1 MPRNSNTE
9 KKKTGRRGWYHGEVE
24 TWLLEFF
31 DECRKCKNSGK
42 ADVFYTARTRELY
55 LKYPAAAIACAGSSG
70 EIENSETV
78 DPTSSTNLA
87 QSQDEAD
94 FIKKK
99 KTEFA
104 KCRFKVGEF
113 YRRKIRGGTNSSD
126 KVLDRVMEST
136 VPSKPQKLTVVQ
148 MFGKLYRESLILP
161 VVEKE
166 WKKACED
173 YEKATGVSIDP
184 TAVTGTDSPNDESGA
199 GNDNESG
206 LGDQAL
212 AEDRT
217 EALAPKKPV
226 YIALY
231 NRIVKDLFEKQ
242 SEEMKQHVA
251 EEVER
256 AHKEGLDNWQA
267 KKDVKLNEEKSLEE
281 LEITLNKLGVAACRF
296 VNATASESKCMVS
309 IVFIGP
315 NGRDGGNIEL
325 KWVHVGSTAGG
336 LIWPEYDPKAFTATE
351 QSLVRFGNQCFN
363 AETRAARAIQTSV
376 PMPATSDEPSWTVA
390 RNPTEVAAS
399 IIRNKPERHR
409 RPGPGRNSEHMVKP
423 PKSTS
428 SKSVTKSTAPPVSTS
443 SIPRPRPRPCP
454 KSNPT
459 QPLPESNHNPPVIN
473 TPEVQSCRRAVS
485 MDPSLDVPIIFP
497 EATKAYR
504 PLLPTPSSQATIP
517 IPLARPRSSSDAATA
532 IPDLVLFPRLQKS
545 VLSQVLHAVQ
555 NAAASVDADQSGSQT
570 PHAADSANPNGE
582 QAPHDDG
589 EGVDINPDL
598 VWNHPCKSEFW
609 PVLQDAV
616 EAFEDGAEWPMWPD
630 LVSSYLE
637 LEEHFNFQE
646 KNGKF
651 STKKE
656 SPAIKIFKIGN
667 GDPSEPSV
675 LAARAKFPKAWQA
688 WWSDIVPDEGDGFYP
703 LDTVSGSGGLYK
715 LILGLFWWGVWVY
728 EEEDSACSQEEK
740 DLAGVN
746 LAEWMQSVEEMQEM
760 ITSVMAHLK
769 APKGKK
775 RKMPDAKR
783 MTKKRKTDL
792 NETSV
797 RRTQSHKHTEV
808 SMVLQPGSSLFEYVL
823 VLTLLSAR
831 ASGQQKTVIYT
842 KLNSSFSFEADV
854 YNF

>member
-1 MPRNSNTE
+1 MPRPSNSE

-24 TWLLEFF
+24 TWLLEFL

-78 DPTSSTNLA
+78 EPTSSTNLA

-94 FIKKK
+94 FIKKVGWDKLTTAQFAEK
-99 KTEFA
+99 KHEFS

-113 YRRKIRGGTNSSD
+113 YRRKIRGGTNTSD

-166 WKKACED
+166 WKKACEE
-173 YEKATGVSIDP
+173 YEKATGVSMDP
-184 TAVTGTDSPNDESGA
+184 SAVTGTGTDSPNDESGA

-206 LGDQAL
+206 SGDQLEAL

-217 EALAPKKPV
+217 EAPPPKKPV

-242 SEEMKQHVA
+242 SEETKQHVA

-267 KKDVKLNEEKSLEE
+267 KKDAKLNEEKSPEE

-296 VNATASESKCMVS
+296 ANATANESKRMVS

-325 KWVHVGSTAGG
+325 KWVHVRSTAGG

-363 AETRAARAIQTSV
+363 AETRAARAIQSSV
-376 PMPATSDEPSWTVA
+376 PMPATSDESSWTVP

-399 IIRNKPERHR
+399 IIRNNTERHR
-409 RPGPGRNSEHMVKP
+409 RPGPGRNSENMVKSSSKS
-423 PKSTS
+423 KSTS
-428 SKSVTKSTAPPVSTS
+428 AKSVPKGTVPPDSTS
-443 SIPRPRPRPCP
+443 SIPRPRPRPLTRP

-459 QPLPESNHNPPVIN
+459 QPLPESPAIN
-473 TPEVQSCRRAVS
+473 TPEVQSSRRAVS
-485 MDPSLDVPIIFP
+485 MDPSLDIPIIFP
-497 EATKAYR
+497 EATKAYC
-504 PLLPTPSSQATIP
+504 PLLPTPSSQAAIP
-517 IPLARPRSSSDAATA
+517 IPSVRPRSNSDAATA
-532 IPDLVLFPRLQKS
+532 IPDLALFPRLQKS
-545 VLSQVLHAVQ
+545 VSSQAPHAVQ
-555 NAAASVDADQSGSQT
+555 NAAASVDTDQSGSQT
-570 PHAADSANPNGE
+570 PHAADSANP
-582 QAPHDDG
+582 ARHDHG
-589 EGVDINPDL
+589 EGVDINSDS
-598 VWNHPCKSEFW
+598 VWNHPRKSDFW
-609 PVLQDAV
+609 PVLKEAV
-616 EAFEDGAEWPMWPD
+616 EAFEDGAEWPVWPE
-630 LVSSYLE
+630 LVSSYVE
-637 LEEHFNFQE
+637 LEEYFDFQE

-656 SPAIKIFKIGN
+656 SPTIKIFKIAN

-688 WWSDIVPDEGDGFYP
+688 WWSDVVPDEGDGFYP

-746 LAEWMQSVEEMQEM
+746 IAEWMQSVEEMQEM
-760 ITSVMAHLK
+760 ITSVLAHLK

-783 MTKKRKTDL
+783 TTKKRKTES
-792 NETSV
+792 NEPSV
-797 RRTQSHKHTEV
+797 RRTRSHKHTERE
-808 SMVLQPGSSLFEYVL
+808 L
-823 VLTLLSAR
+823 R
-831 ASGQQKTVIYT
+831 ASKRR
-842 KLNSSFSFEADV
+842 
-854 YNF
+854 